1 MAPTDADVL
10 ATVERSLVAAS
21 ARDRAGWLQLFTA
34 DGRVEDPVGSRP
46 HVGAAQIARF
56 YDTFIGPRRI
66 TAHRD
71 ADFVSGSTVVRDLT
85 LGVRMNAGVTMA
97 VPAVLRYTVRDTDH
111 GLAIAELRAYWELP
125 AMMLQFA
132 RRGRAAV
139 PAGLAMTWALLVNRH
154 VNGTVGFLRGL
165 RPPARRERAVLLDL
179 LTALTAG
186 DELATRRVLG
196 PAAAVTVGRDVL
208 AARMRGA
215 TWTKVICAGH
225 AVTASLST
233 RDGRAVLLA
242 DFTEQATIERLQFFG

>member
-10 ATVERSLVAAS
+10 SAVDRSLVAAS
-21 ARDRAGWLQLFTA
+21 ARDRAGWLRLFTA

-56 YDTFIGPRRI
+56 YDTFIGPRQI

-71 ADFVSGSTVVRDLT
+71 ADFVRGSTVVRDLT
-85 LGVRMNAGVTMA
+85 LGVRMSSDVTMA
-97 VPAVLRYTVRDTDH
+97 VPAILRYTVRDTEH
-111 GLAIAELRAYWELP
+111 GLAIAELLAYWELP
-125 AMMLQFA
+125 AMLLQFA

-139 PAGLAMTWALLVNRH
+139 PAGLAATRALLVNQR
-154 VNGTVGFLRGL
+154 VTGTIGFLRGL
-165 RPPARRERAVLLDL
+165 RPPARRERVVLLNL
-179 LTALTAG
+179 LTALAAG

-196 PAAAVTVGRDVL
+196 PAAVVAAGRDVL
-208 AARMRGA
+208 ATRLRGA
-215 TWTKVICAGH
+215 TWTKVICAGRC
-225 AVTASLST
+225 VTASVST